1 MLFFPDSPALRL
13 PNPSAM
19 PHAFTQR
26 LRQIQAAKRSVLCV
40 GLDPDL
46 RRLPAHL
53 LQDRTPADA
62 VVAFNAAIIEATAAA
77 ACAFKLNFAF
87 YEALG
92 REGWAT
98 LERTLQ
104 HLPADVLLIADAKR
118 GDIGNTARFYAEA
131 IFDTLGF
138 DACTVAPYMGRDA
151 VAPFLAYEGK
161 AAFVL
166 ARTSN
171 PSAAD
176 FQERDCEGEVLY
188 ERVARHV
195 AQWNEETPGTAGLV
209 VGATGPAAL
218 AAIRALCPTLPFLIP
233 GIGAQGGDPSAIA
246 AAATETGRVV
256 VNSSRQILYA
266 SAGHD
271 FAEAAAR
278 EAEAA
283 RARLAPHAALSLS

>member
-1 MLFFPDSPALRL
+1 MTPDF
-13 PNPSAM
+13 NE
-19 PHAFTQR
+19 R
-26 LRQIQAAKRSVLCV
+26 LRQIQAAKQSVLCV

-46 RRLPAHL
+46 NRLPKHL
-53 LQDRTPADA
+53 LAQNTPAEA
-62 VVAFNAAIIEATAAA
+62 VVAFNAAIIEATAGA

-92 REGWAT
+92 RDGWWA
-98 LERTLQ
+98 LERTRQ
-104 HLPADVLLIADAKR
+104 HLPADVLAFADAKR

-131 IFDTLGF
+131 IFETLGF

-151 VAPFLAYEGK
+151 VVPFLGYTGK

-166 ARTSN
+166 GRTSN

-176 FQERDCEGEVLY
+176 FQERDCEGAPLY

-195 AQWNEETPGTAGLV
+195 ARWNEETPGTAGLV
-209 VGATGPAAL
+209 VGATGPDAL
-218 AAIRALCPTLPFLIP
+218 AAIRTLCPTLPFLIP

-246 AAATETGRVV
+246 AAATKVGRVV

-266 SAGHD
+266 SGEAD
-271 FAEAAAR
+271 FAEAAAQ

-283 RARLAPHAALSLS
+283 RARLAPHTAETRS

>member
-1 MLFFPDSPALRL
+1 MTPD
-13 PNPSAM
+13 
-19 PHAFTQR
+19 FTQK
-26 LRQIQAAKRSVLCV
+26 LRRIQAAKQSVLCV
-40 GLDPDL
+40 GLDPDPH
-46 RRLPAHL
+46 RLPKHL
-53 LQDRTPADA
+53 LDRHPLADA
-62 VVAFNAAIIEATAAA
+62 VVAFNAAVIEATATA

-92 REGWAT
+92 RDGWDA
-98 LERTLQ
+98 LERTVQ
-104 HLPADVLLIADAKR
+104 HLPPDVVLIADAKR

-131 IFDTLGF
+131 IFEQLGF

-151 VAPFLAYEGK
+151 VAPFLSYRGK

-176 FQERDCEGEVLY
+176 FQERDCEGEKLY

-195 AQWNEETPGTAGLV
+195 ARWNDATPGTAGLV
-209 VGATGPAAL
+209 VGATGPEAL
-218 AAIRALCPTLPFLIP
+218 AALRALCPALPFLIP

-246 AAATETGRVV
+246 AAATETGCVV

-266 SAGHD
+266 SAGKD
-271 FAEAAAR
+271 FAEAAAHQ
-278 EAEAA
+278 AETS
-283 RARLAPHAALSLS
+283 RARLAPHVVLTPA